1 MPAQLGGTRR
11 TTGGWGRKW
20 VRKRK
25 EGGHNDDEGE
35 RVAMKDVILMGTK
48 KRNKILPTCY
58 ISISVSIIPTQQL
71 SVSLA
76 LACQSKRNSS

>member
-1 MPAQLGGTRR
+1 MQLGGTRR

-48 KRNKILPTCY
+48 RKE
-58 ISISVSIIPTQQL
+58 
-71 SVSLA
+71 
-76 LACQSKRNSS
+76 